1 MTEDSV
7 NEMTTLLLA
16 STQRTVG
23 WVLATVVLVGMGVY
37 LLFSFRIGKREVG
50 SEIDLA
56 PNRMEHADDDELETR
71 LLDRNLAW
79 SLVTLTVISLIL
91 PLYWL
96 MEPARQDNAAYG
108 WVKRFEKRGANS
120 FEEACVSCHGPGGV
134 GGVASYTLTDANGG
148 FVAQVEWKAPSLTT
162 VLSRFDES
170 EVQRILDYGRPGTP
184 MPAWGL
190 PGGGPLT
197 SQQVHQLIVYLR
209 SIQLTPEE
217 AAAEVHSGLVAGAR
231 AIVKERDSGL
241 TEADDVNVAAEAWL
255 VQAADPSSNDYAAYG
270 ELLFN
275 NPASQGANSCARCHT
290 PGFSYGAT
298 SEEATAELIAEWPR
312 LAEAGILTGYQ
323 PGLGHVGPSLI
334 GIETHFPTAIGH
346 EDFVRTGSEVGSGY
360 GNARPGTGA
369 MPGFGGRTDD
379 LDVIG
384 TVVRSRILTP
394 EQIAAIVAYE
404 RSL

>member
-1 MTEDSV
+1 MSTF
-7 NEMTTLLLA
+7 LFA
-16 STQRTVG
+16 STQRTIG
-23 WVLATVVLVGMGVY
+23 WVLASIVLVGMGVY

-56 PNRMEHADDDELETR
+56 PNRVKHGDDDELETR
-71 LLDRNLAW
+71 FLDRNLAW

-108 WVKRFEKRGANS
+108 WVKRFEKRGANNY
-120 FEEACVSCHGPGGV
+120 EEACVGCHGPGGV

-170 EVQRILDYGRPGTP
+170 EVEHILNYGRPGSP

-209 SIQLTPEE
+209 SIQLTPDEV
-217 AAAEVHSGLVAGAR
+217 AAEVQSGLMVGAR
-231 AIVKERDSGL
+231 AIVVERDPGL
-241 TEADDVNVAAEAWL
+241 TEVDDVAAAAETWL
-255 VQAADPSSNDYAAYG
+255 VQASDPASSDYLIYG

-275 NPASQGANSCARCHT
+275 NPAAQGANNCARCHT

-298 SEEATAELIAEWPR
+298 GEKATAELMAEWPR
-312 LAEAGILTGYQ
+312 LAEAGVLTGYQ
-323 PGLGHVGPSLI
+323 PGQGHVGPSLM
-334 GIETHFPTAIGH
+334 GIETHFPTAAGQ
-346 EDFVRTGSEVGSGY
+346 EDFIRTGSEVGSGY
-360 GNARPGTGA
+360 GNARSGTGG

-379 LDVIG
+379 IDVIG
-384 TVVRSRILTP
+384 TVVRTRIFTP

>member
-1 MTEDSV
+1 
-7 NEMTTLLLA
+7 MTTLLLA

-23 WVLATVVLVGMGVY
+23 WVLASIVLVGMSIY
-37 LLFSFRIGKREVG
+37 LLFNFRIGKREVG
-50 SEIDLA
+50 SEIELA
-56 PNRMEHADDDELETR
+56 PNRVRHADDDLLETR

-79 SLVTLTVISLIL
+79 SLVTLTVVSLVL

-108 WVKRFEKRGANS
+108 WVKRFERRGANS

-134 GGVASYTLTDANGG
+134 GGVASYTITDADGG
-148 FVAQVEWKAPSLTT
+148 FVAQVEWKAPALTT

-170 EVQRILDYGRPGTP
+170 EVKNILDYGRPGTP

-209 SIQLTPEE
+209 SIQLSPDE
-217 AAAEVHSGLVAGAR
+217 AAAEVQSGLRAGAR
-231 AIVKERDSGL
+231 AIV
-241 TEADDVNVAAEAWL
+241 TTADPTLAGDAVDAAIDAWL
-255 VQAADPSSNDYAAYG
+255 ARAVDPASDDYLRYG
-270 ELLFN
+270 ELLFT
-275 NPASQGANSCARCHT
+275 NPAAQGANACARCHT
-290 PGFSYGAT
+290 PGFSYGA
-298 SEEATAELIAEWPR
+298 SGPEATAQLMAEWPR
-312 LAEAGILTGYQ
+312 LAEAGVLTGYRS
-323 PGLGHVGPSLI
+323 GAGHVGPSLQ
-334 GIETHFPTAIGH
+334 GIETHFPTVGGH
-346 EDFVRTGSEVGSGY
+346 EDFVRTGSEVGTGY
-360 GNARPGTGA
+360 GNARSGTGA

>member
-1 MTEDSV
+1 
-7 NEMTTLLLA
+7 MTTLLLA

-23 WVLATVVLVGMGVY
+23 WVLASIVLVGMSIY
-37 LLFSFRIGKREVG
+37 LLFNFRIGKREVG
-50 SEIDLA
+50 SEIELA
-56 PNRMEHADDDELETR
+56 PNRIRHADDDLLETR

-79 SLVTLTVISLIL
+79 SLVTLTVVSLVL

-108 WVKRFEKRGANS
+108 WVKRFERRGANS

-134 GGVASYTLTDANGG
+134 GGVASYTITDADGG
-148 FVAQVEWKAPSLTT
+148 FVAQVEWKAPALTT

-170 EVQRILDYGRPGTP
+170 EVKNILDYGRPGTP

-197 SQQVHQLIVYLR
+197 SQQVHQLIVYR
-209 SIQLTPEE
+209 RAIQLSPDE
-217 AAAEVHSGLVAGAR
+217 AAAEVQSGLRAGAR
-231 AIVKERDSGL
+231 AIV
-241 TEADDVNVAAEAWL
+241 TTADPTLAGDAVDAAIDAWL
-255 VQAADPSSNDYAAYG
+255 ARAVDPASDDYLRYG
-270 ELLFN
+270 ELLFT
-275 NPASQGANSCARCHT
+275 NPAAQGANACARCHT
-290 PGFSYGAT
+290 PGFSYGA
-298 SEEATAELIAEWPR
+298 SGPEATAQLMAEWPR
-312 LAEAGILTGYQ
+312 LAEAGVLTGYRS
-323 PGLGHVGPSLI
+323 GAGHVGPSLQ
-334 GIETHFPTAIGH
+334 GIETHFPTVGGH
-346 EDFVRTGSEVGSGY
+346 EDFVRTGSEVGTGY
-360 GNARPGTGA
+360 GNARSGTGA

>member
-1 MTEDSV
+1 
-7 NEMTTLLLA
+7 MTTLLLA

-23 WVLATVVLVGMGVY
+23 WVLASIVLVGMGVY
-37 LLFSFRIGKREVG
+37 LLFNFRIGKREVG
-50 SEIDLA
+50 SEIELA
-56 PNRMEHADDDELETR
+56 PNRVRHADDDQLETR

-79 SLVTLTVISLIL
+79 SLVTLTVVSLVL

-108 WVKRFEKRGANS
+108 WVKRFEKRGANN

-134 GGVASYTLTDANGG
+134 GGVASYTLTDADGG
-148 FVAQVEWKAPSLTT
+148 FVAQVEWKAPALTT

-170 EVQRILDYGRPGTP
+170 EVKHILDYGRPGTP

-209 SIQLTPEE
+209 SIQLSPDE
-217 AAAEVHSGLVAGAR
+217 AAAEVQSGLRAGAR
-231 AIVKERDSGL
+231 AIVTTADPTL
-241 TEADDVNVAAEAWL
+241 TGDAVDAAIDAWL
-255 VQAADPSSNDYAAYG
+255 AQAADPASDDYLRYG

-275 NPASQGANSCARCHT
+275 NPAAQGANACARCHT
-290 PGFSYGAT
+290 PGFSYGA
-298 SEEATAELIAEWPR
+298 SGPEATAQLMAEWPR
-312 LAEAGILTGYQ
+312 LAEAGVLTGYRS
-323 PGLGHVGPSLI
+323 GAGHVGPSLQ
-334 GIETHFPTAIGH
+334 GSETHFPTVGGQ
-346 EDFVRTGSEVGSGY
+346 EDFVRTGSEVGTGY
-360 GNARPGTGA
+360 GNARSGTGA

-384 TVVRSRILTP
+384 TVVRSPILTP
-394 EQIAAIVAYE
+394 EQIVAIVAYE

>member
-1 MTEDSV
+1 
-7 NEMTTLLLA
+7 MTTLLFA

-23 WVLATVVLVGMGVY
+23 WVLASIVLVGMGVY
-37 LLFSFRIGKREVG
+37 LLFNFRIGKREVG
-50 SEIDLA
+50 SEIELA
-56 PNRMEHADDDELETR
+56 PNRVRHADDDQLETR

-79 SLVTLTVISLIL
+79 SLVTLTVVSLVL

-108 WVKRFEKRGANS
+108 WVKRFEKRGANN

-134 GGVASYTLTDANGG
+134 GGVASYTITDADGG
-148 FVAQVEWKAPSLTT
+148 FVAQVEWKAPALTT

-170 EVQRILDYGRPGTP
+170 EVKHILDYGRPGTP

-209 SIQLTPEE
+209 SIQLSPDE
-217 AAAEVHSGLVAGAR
+217 AATEVQSGLRAGAR
-231 AIVKERDSGL
+231 AIVTTADPTL
-241 TEADDVNVAAEAWL
+241 TGDAVDAAIDAWL
-255 VQAADPSSNDYAAYG
+255 ARAADPASDDYLRYG

-275 NPASQGANSCARCHT
+275 NPAAQGANACARCHT
-290 PGFSYGAT
+290 PGFSYGA
-298 SEEATAELIAEWPR
+298 SGPEATAQLMAEWPR
-312 LAEAGILTGYQ
+312 LAEAGVLTGYRS
-323 PGLGHVGPSLI
+323 GAGHVGPSLQ
-334 GIETHFPTAIGH
+334 GSETHFPTVGGQ
-346 EDFVRTGSEVGSGY
+346 EDFVRTGSEVGTGY
-360 GNARPGTGA
+360 GNARSGTGA

-384 TVVRSRILTP
+384 TVVRSPILTP
-394 EQIAAIVAYE
+394 EQIVAIVAYE

>member
-1 MTEDSV
+1 
-7 NEMTTLLLA
+7 MTTLLLA

-23 WVLATVVLVGMGVY
+23 WVLASIVLVGMGIY

-50 SEIDLA
+50 SEIELA
-56 PNRMEHADDDELETR
+56 PNRVRHADDDLLETR

-79 SLVTLTVISLIL
+79 SLVTLTVVALVL

-134 GGVASYTLTDANGG
+134 GGVASYTITDADGG
-148 FVAQVEWKAPSLTT
+148 FVAQVEWKAPALTT

-170 EVQRILDYGRPGTP
+170 EVKNILDYGRPGTP

-209 SIQLTPEE
+209 SIQLSPDE
-217 AAAEVHSGLVAGAR
+217 AAAEVQSGLRAGAR
-231 AIVKERDSGL
+231 AIV
-241 TEADDVNVAAEAWL
+241 TTADPTLAGDAVDAAIDAWL
-255 VQAADPSSNDYAAYG
+255 AQAVDPASVDYLRYG
-270 ELLFN
+270 ELLFT
-275 NPASQGANSCARCHT
+275 NPAAQGANACARCHT
-290 PGFSYGAT
+290 PGFSYGA
-298 SEEATAELIAEWPR
+298 SGPEATAQLMAEWPR
-312 LAEAGILTGYQ
+312 LAEAGVLTGYRS
-323 PGLGHVGPSLI
+323 GAGHVGPSLQ
-334 GIETHFPTAIGH
+334 GIETHFPTVGGH
-346 EDFVRTGSEVGSGY
+346 EDFVRTGSEVGTGY
-360 GNARPGTGA
+360 GNARSGTGA

-384 TVVRSRILTP
+384 TVVRSPILTP
-394 EQIAAIVAYE
+394 EQIVAIVAYE

>member
-1 MTEDSV
+1 
-7 NEMTTLLLA
+7 MTTLLLA

-23 WVLATVVLVGMGVY
+23 WVLASIVLVGMSIY
-37 LLFSFRIGKREVG
+37 LLFNFRIGKREVG
-50 SEIDLA
+50 SEIELA
-56 PNRMEHADDDELETR
+56 PNRIRHADDDQLETR

-79 SLVTLTVISLIL
+79 SLVTLTVVSLVL

-96 MEPARQDNAAYG
+96 MEPARQDHAAYG
-108 WVKRFEKRGANS
+108 WVKRFERRGANS

-134 GGVASYTLTDANGG
+134 GGVASYTITDADGG
-148 FVAQVEWKAPSLTT
+148 FVAQVEWKAPALTT

-170 EVQRILDYGRPGTP
+170 EVKNILDYGRPGTP

-209 SIQLTPEE
+209 SIQLSPDE
-217 AAAEVHSGLVAGAR
+217 AAAEVQSGLRAGAR
-231 AIVKERDSGL
+231 AIV
-241 TEADDVNVAAEAWL
+241 TTADPTLAGDAVDAAIDAWL
-255 VQAADPSSNDYAAYG
+255 ARAVDPASDDYLRYG
-270 ELLFN
+270 ELLFT
-275 NPASQGANSCARCHT
+275 NPAAQGANACARCHT
-290 PGFSYGAT
+290 PGFSYGA
-298 SEEATAELIAEWPR
+298 SGPEATAQLMAEWPR
-312 LAEAGILTGYQ
+312 LAEAGVLTGYRS
-323 PGLGHVGPSLI
+323 GAGHVGPSLQ
-334 GIETHFPTAIGH
+334 GIETHFPTVGGH
-346 EDFVRTGSEVGSGY
+346 EDFVRTGSEVGTGY
-360 GNARPGTGA
+360 GNARSGTGA

>member
-1 MTEDSV
+1 
-7 NEMTTLLLA
+7 MTTLLLA

-23 WVLATVVLVGMGVY
+23 WVLASIVLVGMSIY
-37 LLFSFRIGKREVG
+37 LLFNFRIGKREVG
-50 SEIDLA
+50 SEIELA
-56 PNRMEHADDDELETR
+56 PNRIRHADDDQLETR

-79 SLVTLTVISLIL
+79 SLVTLTVVSLVL

-108 WVKRFEKRGANS
+108 WVKRFERRGANS

-134 GGVASYTLTDANGG
+134 GGVASYTITDADGG
-148 FVAQVEWKAPSLTT
+148 FVAQVEWKAPALTT

-170 EVQRILDYGRPGTP
+170 EVKNILDYGRPGTP

-209 SIQLTPEE
+209 SIQLSPNE
-217 AAAEVHSGLVAGAR
+217 AAAEVQSGLRAGAR
-231 AIVKERDSGL
+231 AIV
-241 TEADDVNVAAEAWL
+241 TTADPTLAGDAVDAAIDAWL
-255 VQAADPSSNDYAAYG
+255 ARAVDPASDDYLRYG
-270 ELLFN
+270 ELLFT
-275 NPASQGANSCARCHT
+275 NPAAQGANACARCHT
-290 PGFSYGAT
+290 PGFSYGA
-298 SEEATAELIAEWPR
+298 SGPEATAQLMAEWPR
-312 LAEAGILTGYQ
+312 LAEAGVLTGYRS
-323 PGLGHVGPSLI
+323 GAGHVGPSLQ
-334 GIETHFPTAIGH
+334 GIETHFPTVGGH
-346 EDFVRTGSEVGSGY
+346 EDFVRTGSEVGTGY
-360 GNARPGTGA
+360 GNARSGTGA

>member
-1 MTEDSV
+1 
-7 NEMTTLLLA
+7 MTTLLLA

-23 WVLATVVLVGMGVY
+23 WVLASIVLVGMGIY
-37 LLFSFRIGKREVG
+37 LLFNFRIGKREVG
-50 SEIDLA
+50 SEIELA
-56 PNRMEHADDDELETR
+56 PNRIRHADDDLLETR
-71 LLDRNLAW
+71 LLDRTLAW
-79 SLVTLTVISLIL
+79 SLVTLTVVSLVL

-108 WVKRFEKRGANS
+108 WVKRFERRGANS

-134 GGVASYTLTDANGG
+134 GGVASYTITDADGG
-148 FVAQVEWKAPSLTT
+148 FVAQVEWKAPALTT

-170 EVQRILDYGRPGTP
+170 EVKNILDYGRPGTP

-209 SIQLTPEE
+209 SIQLSPDE
-217 AAAEVHSGLVAGAR
+217 AAAEVQSGLRAGAR
-231 AIVKERDSGL
+231 AIV
-241 TEADDVNVAAEAWL
+241 TTADPTLAGDAVDAAIDAWL
-255 VQAADPSSNDYAAYG
+255 ARAVDPASDDYLRYG
-270 ELLFN
+270 ELLFT
-275 NPASQGANSCARCHT
+275 NPAAQGANACARCHT
-290 PGFSYGAT
+290 PGFSYGA
-298 SEEATAELIAEWPR
+298 SGPEATAQLMAEWPR
-312 LAEAGILTGYQ
+312 LAEAGVLTGYRS
-323 PGLGHVGPSLI
+323 GAGHVGPSLQ
-334 GIETHFPTAIGH
+334 GIETHFPTVGGH
-346 EDFVRTGSEVGSGY
+346 EDFVRTGSEVGTGY
-360 GNARPGTGA
+360 GNARSGTGA

>member
-1 MTEDSV
+1 
-7 NEMTTLLLA
+7 MTTLLLA

-23 WVLATVVLVGMGVY
+23 WVLASIVLVGMGTY
-37 LLFSFRIGKREVG
+37 LLFNFRIGKREVG
-50 SEIDLA
+50 SEIELA
-56 PNRMEHADDDELETR
+56 PNRVRHADDDLLETR

-79 SLVTLTVISLIL
+79 SLVTLTVVALVL

-134 GGVASYTLTDANGG
+134 GGVASYTITDADGG
-148 FVAQVEWKAPSLTT
+148 FVAQVEWKAPALTT

-170 EVQRILDYGRPGTP
+170 EVKNILDYGRPGTP

-209 SIQLTPEE
+209 SIQLSPDE
-217 AAAEVHSGLVAGAR
+217 AAAEVQSGLRAGAR
-231 AIVKERDSGL
+231 AIV
-241 TEADDVNVAAEAWL
+241 TTADPTLAGDAVDAAIDAWL
-255 VQAADPSSNDYAAYG
+255 AQAVDPASVDYLRYG
-270 ELLFN
+270 ELLFT
-275 NPASQGANSCARCHT
+275 NPAAQGANACARCHT
-290 PGFSYGAT
+290 PGFSYGA
-298 SEEATAELIAEWPR
+298 SGPEATAQLMAEWPR
-312 LAEAGILTGYQ
+312 LAEAGVLTGYRS
-323 PGLGHVGPSLI
+323 GAGHVGPSLQ
-334 GIETHFPTAIGH
+334 GIETHFPTVGGH
-346 EDFVRTGSEVGSGY
+346 EDFVRTGSEVGTGY
-360 GNARPGTGA
+360 GNARSGTGA

-394 EQIAAIVAYE
+394 EQIVAIVAYE